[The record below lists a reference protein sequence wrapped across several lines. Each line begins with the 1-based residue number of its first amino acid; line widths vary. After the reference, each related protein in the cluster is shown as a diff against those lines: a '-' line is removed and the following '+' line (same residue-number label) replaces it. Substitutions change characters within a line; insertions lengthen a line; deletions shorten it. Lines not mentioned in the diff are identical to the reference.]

1 MPTSL
6 KTHTPISARS
16 PFFITC
22 APPTGT
28 ISAAE
33 IIVNVQLGTRQD
45 AAIAMTDVATFTIN
59 KSDVVNNQIV
69 VDIAPLL
76 RDYFEHSY
84 LTFTGGAY
92 QPSNT
97 GQVYFVEVSKTITYT
112 SGDITTEEYYT
123 IKDGFAYFKDGVNFI
138 PSTGATGNYPFTEP
152 IAYDTDVTLMA
163 TDCYRQIGQDSYAL
177 IGINTGEFDRKHS
190 DSRSWSRVK
199 FGAGEAWKTDNT
211 ENTNVVANQFASVSD
226 SATRLDTVNQSLLY
240 VPLGKKNMGESWI
253 SGQDYLRV
261 GHFVYS
267 DDIGGTS
274 SSVTTEFVYIEESAS
289 SNGFEPSLSSVEIYI
304 TAPYFAPTGLT
315 ILAVV
320 GGFYDVT
327 LPAFNDGDTD
337 WIERTESCQIIS
349 IDGTIYEFDY
359 FDTAFYNQ
367 MVALKAY
374 SEPFDLPFVLK
385 VDLPTPAD
393 EELVTIPEDSDFE
406 WDAGT
411 FTFSLDFWITGTPII
426 TVGDELQM
434 TLPAF
439 TGCGTTWEE
448 ETDSVEVVSWDGEF
462 ISVIAVESGFSAHME
477 CVATTIPATA
487 YQLKLL
493 TPISTLSDDI
503 ASINDQPTLRY
514 EILCE
519 PKYNVIDCIFI
530 NKFGAWD
537 SFSFLKKSV
546 QKFNTTSSNY
556 KRSIGEIGVSGF
568 SYSLTDHQKVQYNK
582 NGYKSITVNTG
593 FVNESFNL
601 LLEEMMLSEKM
612 YLIIDDVVEPVNLN
626 TSSVEFKTSVND
638 KTINYTLE
646 FDFAYDNL
654 NNIV

>member
-1 MPTSL
+1 MPISL

-22 APPTGT
+22 TPPTGT

-33 IIVNVQLGTRQD
+33 IIVNVQLGTRQN

-59 KSDVVNNQIV
+59 KSDVVNNKIV

-97 GQVYFVEVSKTITYT
+97 GQVYFVEVDKTITYT
-112 SGDITTEEYYT
+112 SGTATTNDYYT
-123 IKDGFAYFKDGVNFI
+123 IKDGYAYFKDGVNFI

-152 IAYDTDVTLMA
+152 VAYDTDVTLMA
-163 TDCYRQIGQDSYAL
+163 TDCYRQMGQDSYAL

-199 FGAGEAWKTDNT
+199 FGAGEAWKTDKT

-226 SATRLDTVNQSLLY
+226 LATRLDTVNQSLLY
-240 VPLGKKNMGESWI
+240 VPLGKKNMGASWV

-267 DDIGGTS
+267 DDIGGN
-274 SSVTTEFVYIEESAS
+274 AS
-289 SNGFEPSLSSVEIYI
+289 
-304 TAPYFAPTGLT
+304 
-315 ILAVV
+315 
-320 GGFYDVT
+320 
-327 LPAFNDGDTD
+327 
-337 WIERTESCQIIS
+337 
-349 IDGTIYEFDY
+349 
-359 FDTAFYNQ
+359 
-367 MVALKAY
+367 
-374 SEPFDLPFVLK
+374 
-385 VDLPTPAD
+385 
-393 EELVTIPEDSDFE
+393 EELVTIPEESDFN

-411 FTFSLDFWITGTPII
+411 FIFSLDFWVTGTPLI
-426 TVGDELQM
+426 TIGDELQM

-439 TGCGTTWEE
+439 TGCGVTWEE
-448 ETDSVEVVSWDGEF
+448 ETDLVEVVDWDGEF
-462 ISVIAVESGFSAHME
+462 ISVIAVEPGFSAHME
-477 CVATTIPATA
+477 CVATTPPATA

-493 TPISTLSDDI
+493 TPIVALSDDI

-519 PKYNVIDCIFI
+519 PKYNVIDCVFI

-556 KRSIGEIGVSGF
+556 KRSIGEIGSGGF

-601 LLEEMMLSEKM
+601 LLEEIMLSEKI

-646 FDFAYDNL
+646 FDFAYDQL

>member
-1 MPTSL
+1 MPISL

-33 IIVNVQLGTRQD
+33 IIVNVQLGTRQA
-45 AAIAMTDVATFTIN
+45 AAIAMTDVATYTIN
-59 KSDVVNNQIV
+59 KSDVVNNKIV
-69 VDIAPLL
+69 FDIAPLL

-112 SGDITTEEYYT
+112 SGDVTIEEYYT
-123 IKDGFAYFKDGVNFI
+123 IKDGYAYFKDGVNFI

-152 IAYDTDVTLMA
+152 VAYDTDVTLMA
-163 TDCYRQIGQDSYAL
+163 TNCYRQMGQDSYAL

-199 FGAGEAWKTDNT
+199 FGAGEAWKTDKT

-240 VPLGKKNMGESWI
+240 VPLGKKNMGASWI

-267 DDIGGTS
+267 DDIGGTAG
-274 SSVTTEFVYIEESAS
+274 SVLTEFVYVEPSGTI
-289 SNGFEPSLSSVEIYI
+289 NGFEPSLSSVEIYI
-304 TAPYFAPTGLT
+304 TAPYFTPTGLT

-337 WIERTESCQIIS
+337 WIERTESCQLIS

-359 FDTAFYNQ
+359 FDSAFYDQ
-367 MVALKAY
+367 MVALKGFD
-374 SEPFDLPFVLK
+374 EPFDLPFVLK
-385 VDLPTPAD
+385 VDLPTPA
-393 EELVTIPEDSDFE
+393 
-406 WDAGT
+406 
-411 FTFSLDFWITGTPII
+411 
-426 TVGDELQM
+426 
-434 TLPAF
+434 
-439 TGCGTTWEE
+439 
-448 ETDSVEVVSWDGEF
+448 
-462 ISVIAVESGFSAHME
+462 ESN
-477 CVATTIPATA
+477 
-487 YQLKLL
+487 
-493 TPISTLSDDI
+493 DI

-556 KRSIGEIGVSGF
+556 KRSIGEVGASGF

>member
-33 IIVNVQLGTRQD
+33 IIVNVQLGTRQN
-45 AAIAMTDVATFTIN
+45 AAIAMTEVATFTIN
-59 KSDVVNNQIV
+59 KSDVVNNKIV

-97 GQVYFVEVSKTITYT
+97 GQVYFVEVNKTITFTY
-112 SGDITTEEYYT
+112 GNQTTEEYYT
-123 IKDGFAYFKDGVNFI
+123 IKDGYAYFKDGVNFI

-163 TDCYRQIGQDSYAL
+163 TDCYRQMGRDSYAL
-177 IGINTGEFDRKHS
+177 IGINTGEFDRKHL

-199 FGAGEAWKTDNT
+199 FGAGEAWKTDKT

-240 VPLGKKNMGESWI
+240 VPLGKKNMGASWI

-267 DDIGGTS
+267 DDIGGN
-274 SSVTTEFVYIEESAS
+274 AS
-289 SNGFEPSLSSVEIYI
+289 
-304 TAPYFAPTGLT
+304 
-315 ILAVV
+315 
-320 GGFYDVT
+320 
-327 LPAFNDGDTD
+327 
-337 WIERTESCQIIS
+337 
-349 IDGTIYEFDY
+349 
-359 FDTAFYNQ
+359 
-367 MVALKAY
+367 
-374 SEPFDLPFVLK
+374 
-385 VDLPTPAD
+385 
-393 EELVTIPEDSDFE
+393 EELVTIPEDSDFS
-406 WDAGT
+406 WDDGT
-411 FTFSLDFWITGTPII
+411 FEFSLDFWVTGTPLI

-448 ETDSVEVVSWDGEF
+448 ETDSVEVVAWDGEF
-462 ISVIAVESGFSAHME
+462 ISVIAIESGFSAHME
-477 CVATTIPATA
+477 CVATTPPATA

-493 TPISTLSDDI
+493 TPIVALSDDI

-626 TSSVEFKTSVND
+626 TSSVDFKTSVND

>member
-1 MPTSL
+1 MPINL

-16 PFFITC
+16 PFFIAC

-45 AAIAMTDVATFTIN
+45 AAIAMTDVATYTIN
-59 KSDVVNNQIV
+59 KSDVVNNKIV

-112 SGDITTEEYYT
+112 SGDVTTEEYYT
-123 IKDGFAYFKDGVNFI
+123 IKDGYAYFKDGVNFI

-163 TDCYRQIGQDSYAL
+163 TDCYRQMGQDSYAL

-199 FGAGEAWKTDNT
+199 FGAGEAWKTDKT
-211 ENTNVVANQFASVSD
+211 ENTNVVANQFAAVSD

-240 VPLGKKNMGESWI
+240 VPLGKKNMGASWI
-253 SGQDYLRV
+253 AGQDYLRV

-267 DDIGGTS
+267 DDIGGNATQEL
-274 SSVTTEFVYIEESAS
+274 VIVEEELDFVW
-289 SNGFEPSLSSVEIYI
+289 
-304 TAPYFAPTGLT
+304 
-315 ILAVV
+315 
-320 GGFYDVT
+320 D
-327 LPAFNDGDTD
+327 
-337 WIERTESCQIIS
+337 
-349 IDGTIYEFDY
+349 DGTF
-359 FDTAFYNQ
+359 
-367 MVALKAY
+367 L
-374 SEPFDLPFVLK
+374 
-385 VDLPTPAD
+385 
-393 EELVTIPEDSDFE
+393 FE
-406 WDAGT
+406 
-411 FTFSLDFWITGTPII
+411 LDFWATGTPLI
-426 TVGDELQM
+426 TVGDVFDM

-439 TGCGTTWEE
+439 TGCSTTWT
-448 ETDSVEVVSWDGEF
+448 ETTDTVEVVYWDGG
-462 ISVIAVESGFSAHME
+462 IIGVIAQDQGFSAHME

-493 TPISTLSDDI
+493 IDIVQASDVI
-503 ASINDQPTLRY
+503 ASINDQPILRY

-556 KRSIGEIGVSGF
+556 KRSIGEVGASGF

-638 KTINYTLE
+638 KTINYTLD

>member
-16 PFFITC
+16 PFFINC
-22 APPTGT
+22 APPSGT

-33 IIVNVQLGTRQD
+33 IIVTVQLGTRQA
-45 AAIAMTDVATFTIN
+45 AAIAMTNVATYTIN

-92 QPSNT
+92 QASNT
-97 GQVYFVEVSKTITYT
+97 SQVYFVEVSKTITYT
-112 SGDITTEEYYT
+112 SGDVTTEEYYT
-123 IKDGFAYFKDGVNFI
+123 IKDGYAYFKDGVNFI

-163 TDCYRQIGQDSYAL
+163 TDCYRQMGQDSYAL

-199 FGAGEAWKTDNT
+199 FGAGELWKTDKT

-240 VPLGKKNMGESWI
+240 VPLGKKNMGASWI
-253 SGQDYLRV
+253 SGQDFLRV

-267 DDIGGTS
+267 DDIGGNS
-274 SSVTTEFVYIEESAS
+274 S
-289 SNGFEPSLSSVEIYI
+289 
-304 TAPYFAPTGLT
+304 
-315 ILAVV
+315 
-320 GGFYDVT
+320 D
-327 LPAFNDGDTD
+327 
-337 WIERTESCQIIS
+337 
-349 IDGTIYEFDY
+349 
-359 FDTAFYNQ
+359 
-367 MVALKAY
+367 
-374 SEPFDLPFVLK
+374 
-385 VDLPTPAD
+385 
-393 EELVTIPEDSDFE
+393 ELVTIPEDSDFN
-406 WDAGT
+406 WDAGE
-411 FTFSLDFWITGTPII
+411 FTFSLDFWVTGTPII
-426 TVGDELQM
+426 TVGDTLTM

-439 TGCGTTWEE
+439 TGCGTTWIEE
-448 ETDSVEVVSWDGEF
+448 SDTVEVVAWDGDF
-462 ISVIAVESGFSAHME
+462 IIVIAQDQGFSAHME

-493 TPISTLSDDI
+493 VPIVQASDAI

-519 PKYNVIDCIFI
+519 PKYNVVDCIFI

-556 KRSIGEIGVSGF
+556 KRSIGEVGASGF
-568 SYSLTDHQKVQYNK
+568 SYSVTDHQKVQYNK